1 MVFDSRH
8 SRRTI
13 TGALGLAQTL
23 AWASSYYLPA
33 ILAIPMASEM
43 GIPSTWVFAL
53 FSGALLMT
61 AFLGPW
67 VGRAID
73 RHGGRGILMASNGVL
88 AAGLV
93 LMACA
98 QNLFMLGLAW
108 ALTGLGMA
116 LGLYDAAFATLSRL
130 LGSDARGPITGITLI
145 AGFASTLGWPL
156 STWFEAEVGWR
167 GACLAWAGLHVTLGL
182 LLNYGLPTAARTRTP
197 HTPANETPAQ
207 ERPRL
212 TMALLAYVFA
222 AGWFVS
228 TALAAHLP
236 RLLET
241 SGVSLTAAVAA
252 STLVGPAQ
260 VVARLAEFGLV
271 RRMHP
276 IVSARFA
283 TLLHP
288 LGAALLGFF
297 GMPAAGFAI
306 FHGAGNGLMTIA
318 SGTLP
323 LALFGSRGYG
333 RRQGLIIA
341 PARIAQAT
349 SPLTFGLL
357 IDRFGAKALLLTS
370 LLMLLA
376 LAALLVIR
384 PAEARARMAFTD

>member
-1 MVFDSRH
+1 MAFDSRH

-260 VVARLAEFGLV
+260 VAARLAEFGLV

>member
-260 VVARLAEFGLV
+260 VAARLAEFGLV

>member
-33 ILAIPMASEM
+33 ILAIPMASDI

-108 ALTGLGMA
+108 AVTGLGMA

-156 STWFEAEVGWR
+156 STWFEAEMGWR
-167 GACLAWAGLHVTLGL
+167 GACLAWVGLHVTLGL
-182 LLNYGLPTAARTRTP
+182 LLNYGLPTAARTRMP

-260 VVARLAEFGLV
+260 VVARLAEFGLL

-384 PAEARARMAFTD
+384 PAEARARMALTD